1 MSGYNLRKRPA
12 LVIPNHKPIAKVAKS
27 KCNVNDSRNIS
38 MLPDEILVKVFEKL
52 RWQKRLKIE
61 QVCKKWQ
68 HVGKN
73 LCWSN
78 ERTFDNKKCLHLP
91 AAHVMQIR
99 SFFDRCGSQLR
110 HLTLRNWL
118 PHVALPV
125 IRMAQNVQHLRLC
138 SINLTSEHF
147 RELAQIL
154 PNLKSLEFALASRP
168 NRNMT
173 DYSLGLMEYF
183 KVMTSL
189 EYLYIKADAGLFHQ
203 YAFVQFPPNLKYLC
217 LYDVQNVEKILPWVT
232 EGCKD
237 LKGLSVVLNGFFS
250 GWSING
256 NELQAI
262 SEMKSLT
269 CLSVPVKSIDYDV
282 GYAFEALIE
291 LRALKI
297 DIMSKRAIEAIT
309 RHCKNLEHLHMR
321 GNRRAK
327 ISPEEHANMLRLTSL
342 PNLCSLEIWASNYS
356 KVQTTEFVNRLV
368 DTGNLQYIQMTTSKD
383 PLELEVLF
391 EILRRCKG
399 IRSIALNFGRI
410 DAEVYS
416 KICGVIDEI
425 DESDRQHGEFL
436 EEMHPIVE
444 VQCDKKLTRDI
455 ATTYKWL
462 RFKTQVSPSAVLEKW
477 QYGSL
482 SAGKPAWASLHF

>member
-12 LVIPNHKPIAKVAKS
+12 PVTPNHKTIAKVAK
-27 KCNVNDSRNIS
+27 CEVNDSRNIN
-38 MLPDEILVKVFEKL
+38 MLPDEILVQIFEKL

-73 LCWSN
+73 LSWSN
-78 ERTFDNKKCLHLP
+78 ERTFDNESFVDLP
-91 AAHVMQIR
+91 EARVMQIR
-99 SFFDRCGSQLR
+99 PFFDRCGSHLR

-125 IRMAQNVQHLRLC
+125 ISMAQNVQHLRLC

-147 RELAQIL
+147 QQLAQIL
-154 PNLKSLEFALASRP
+154 PNLKSLEFALASQP

-173 DYSLGLMEYF
+173 DFSLGLMEYF

-189 EYLYIKADAGLFHQ
+189 EYLYIEALSGFFHQ
-203 YAFVQFPPNLKYLC
+203 YEFVQFPPNLKYLC
-217 LYDVQNVEKILPWVT
+217 LDDVKNVEQILSLAAK
-232 EGCKD
+232 GCKD
-237 LKGLSVVLNGFFS
+237 LKGLSVVLSNFNIDGNAVQ
-250 GWSING
+250 SIS
-256 NELQAI
+256 Q
-262 SEMKSLT
+262 MKSLT
-269 CLSVPVKSIDYDV
+269 YLSVPMRLIAYNDV
-282 GYAFEALIE
+282 FEPSIE

-297 DIMSKRAIEAIT
+297 DTINTTTIEAIT
-309 RHCKNLEHLHMR
+309 RHCKNLEHLHIYR
-321 GNRRAK
+321 NRWGE
-327 ISPEEHANMLRLTSL
+327 IMPVEHANMLRLASL

-356 KVQTTEFVNRLV
+356 KEQTTEFVNRLV
-368 DTGNLQYIQMTTSKD
+368 DTGNLQYIQMTTSKA

-410 DAEVYS
+410 DAKVYS

-436 EEMHPIVE
+436 EETHPIVE
-444 VQCDKKLTRDI
+444 VQCNTHLIQNI

-462 RFKTQVSPSAVLEKW
+462 RFKDQVSYSAVLEKW

-482 SAGKPAWASLHF
+482 SAGKP

>member
-12 LVIPNHKPIAKVAKS
+12 LVIPNHKTIAKVAKS
-27 KCNVNDSRNIS
+27 KCKVNDEYNIS
-38 MLPDEILVKVFEKL
+38 MLPDEIL
-52 RWQKRLKIE
+52 
-61 QVCKKWQ
+61 
-68 HVGKN
+68 
-73 LCWSN
+73 
-78 ERTFDNKKCLHLP
+78 
-91 AAHVMQIR
+91 IR
-99 SFFDRCGSQLR
+99 PFFDRCGSHLR

-125 IRMAQNVQHLRLC
+125 IRMAPNVQHLRLC
-138 SINLTSEHF
+138 SVNLTSEPF

-154 PNLKSLEFALASRP
+154 PNLKSLEFALKTHP
-168 NRNMT
+168 NRIMT
-173 DYSLGLMEYF
+173 AYSLALMEYF

-203 YAFVQFPPNLKYLC
+203 NAFVQFPPNLKYLC
-217 LYDVQNVEKILPWVT
+217 LNDVKNVGKILPWVT

-237 LKGLSVVLNGFFS
+237 LKGLSVVLNAF
-250 GWSING
+250 SING
-256 NELQAI
+256 NALQAI
-262 SEMKSLT
+262 SQMKSLT
-269 CLSVPVKSIDYDV
+269 CLSVPVKLIDYDV

-297 DIMSKRAIEAIT
+297 NTMSKTAIEAIT
-309 RHCKNLEHLHMR
+309 RHCKNLEHLHIS
-321 GNRRAK
+321 GNRWAE
-327 ISPEEHANMLRLTSL
+327 ISPEEHANMLRLASL
-342 PNLCSLEIWASNYS
+342 PNLCSLEIWASSYS
-356 KVQTTEFVNRLV
+356 KEQTTEFVNRLV
-368 DTGNLQYIQMTTSKD
+368 DTGNLQYIQMTTSEA

-436 EEMHPIVE
+436 EETHPIVE
-444 VQCDKKLTRDI
+444 VQCNKKLTRDI

-482 SAGKPAWASLHF
+482 SAGKP